1 MLHEIHAYPPDSADA
16 PPKRLSEVP
25 LIHPGAIVQRS
36 RIGSWTE
43 IGRNSRIVESTIGDY
58 TYDDGEVSIIYSEI
72 GRYCSIANRVRINP
86 GNHPM
91 DRVTQHHMTYR
102 RAQFGLD
109 ETDDPEFFAWRR
121 AQRCIIGHDVWI
133 GHAAVILPGLRIGT
147 GAVVAAGAV
156 VTRDVEPYQIVA
168 GVPARPKRK
177 RFEDDVIRGLL
188 KSEWWEWSREEL
200 LERWRD
206 LCSVPQFLG
215 KYGE

>member
-1 MLHEIHAYPPDSADA
+1 MLHDIDAYPAPSADGSR
-16 PPKRLSEVP
+16 KRLSELP
-25 LIHPGAIVQRS
+25 FIHPGAVVERS

-58 TYDDGEVSIIYSEI
+58 TYDDGEVSIVYSEV

-102 RAQFGLD
+102 RAQFGLA
-109 ETDDPEFFAWRR
+109 ETDDPEFFDWRR
-121 AQRCIIGHDVWI
+121 DHRCIIGHDVWI
-133 GHAAVILPGLRIGT
+133 GHAAIILAGLRIGT
-147 GAVVAAGAV
+147 GAVIAAGAV

-177 RFEDDVIRGLL
+177 RFEDAVIRGLL
-188 KSEWWEWSREEL
+188 RSEWWEWSREEL
-200 LERWRD
+200 VDRWRD
-206 LCSVPQFLG
+206 LCSVSGFLE
-215 KYGE
+215 KYGK